1 MEYWSNKRYIKMNKF
16 LLKLKKN
23 NGFTLVE
30 LMVATSI
37 FIVILIVII
46 GSLITSSDSSKK
58 SQALRFAMDNV
69 NFAMESMSR
78 SIRTGTNYYCDEEIP
93 SIIPGSRDCP
103 SGDIFIAFKPQN
115 SDSYVA
121 YGRVS
126 REDEDNT
133 YTLQRCDDNGNCTD
147 MVSSEVNV
155 EVLKF
160 FVKGSYL
167 DDEIQPSVYIL
178 MKGTINIKG
187 TPNSFSIQTMAS
199 SRTLE

>member
-1 MEYWSNKRYIKMNKF
+1 MNKY
-16 LLKLKKN
+16 LLNLNKN

-58 SQALRFAMDNV
+58 AQALRFAMDNV

-78 SIRTGTNYYCDEEIP
+78 SIRTGTNYYCANEIP
-93 SIIPGSRDCP
+93 FSVTGTSDCP
-103 SGDIFIAFKPQN
+103 SGDIFIAFNPQN
-115 SDSYVA
+115 STSYVA
-121 YGRVS
+121 YAKVPRGN
-126 REDEDNT
+126 DT
-133 YTLQRCDDNGNCTD
+133 FTLKRCDIDNDICTE
-147 MVSSEVNV
+147 MVSSEVDI
-155 EVLKF
+155 EALKF
-160 FVKGSYL
+160 FVKGSDKT
-167 DDEIQPSVYIL
+167 DDIQPSVYIL

-187 TPNSFSIQTMAS
+187 VPTSFAIQTMAS